1 MRKARAGARPRAVVA
16 EAEAE
21 AAVAR
26 NLTLHPLLRGAC
38 ACAWWVGEVRW
49 APTQL
54 NFGLRDLCPSYEPV
68 PPGEWTDGEGS
79 GRERDERE
87 RGPRPPLPANSL
99 VLPSPVELNGLTT
112 RPARS
117 TEIYCTRSN
126 FLCILFLCAAVGYI
140 HDIQYTSDNGTAL
153 CCGRALAP
161 FTPRW

>member
-1 MRKARAGARPRAVVA
+1 MA

-68 PPGEWTDGEGS
+68 PPGEWTDGEGR
-79 GRERDERE
+79 RERDERE
-87 RGPRPPLPANSL
+87 RASTTVAREQSSVAEPRR
-99 VLPSPVELNGLTT
+99 T
-112 RPARS
+112 
-117 TEIYCTRSN
+117 
-126 FLCILFLCAAVGYI
+126 
-140 HDIQYTSDNGTAL
+140 
-153 CCGRALAP
+153 
-161 FTPRW
+161 

>member
-1 MRKARAGARPRAVVA
+1 MR
-16 EAEAE
+16 
-21 AAVAR
+21 
-26 NLTLHPLLRGAC
+26 
-38 ACAWWVGEVRW
+38 
-49 APTQL
+49 
-54 NFGLRDLCPSYEPV
+54 
-68 PPGEWTDGEGS
+68 EG
-79 GRERDERE
+79 E

-126 FLCILFLCAAVGYI
+126 FLCILFLCAAVGYTY
-140 HDIQYTSDNGTAL
+140 DIQYTSDDGTAL